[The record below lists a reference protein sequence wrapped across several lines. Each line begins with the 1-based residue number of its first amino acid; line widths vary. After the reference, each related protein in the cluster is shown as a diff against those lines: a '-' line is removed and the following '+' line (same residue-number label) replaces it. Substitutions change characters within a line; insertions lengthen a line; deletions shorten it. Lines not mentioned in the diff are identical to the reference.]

1 MAATFLVS
9 SLLALAYTTNASA
22 ARAAHTARSRG
33 VTVAPVAAAV
43 RYRDKV
49 FDDVTV
55 TRDIDYRDTV
65 DHDGT
70 PVSLTLDVYQPAHD
84 QLRHRP
90 VVVWM
95 HSGGFTTR
103 DKSEFADWA
112 TALAQRGFVSVSID
126 YRLRPTL
133 LWDDMPARQEAAR
146 DAYDDASAA
155 VEWVQAHAG
164 ELGVDPGLVF
174 AGGYSAG
181 GIMAFDLAYPAPGEV
196 HVKLAG
202 VVAIAGYSYG
212 SPQPGDA
219 PVLAFHGT
227 DDPLVPYAYA
237 HDSCAA
243 ANSVGDECELVT
255 YQGASH
261 DIGTK
266 RRAELFDRTV
276 VFLDGVIKK
285 AA

>member
-22 ARAAHTARSRG
+22 TRAAHSERTRR
-33 VTVAPVAAAV
+33 VTVALAEG
-43 RYRDKV
+43 RYRNKV
-49 FDDVTV
+49 FDNVSV
-55 TRDIDYRDTV
+55 TRGIDYRDTV
-65 DHDGT
+65 DHDGK
-70 PVSLTLDVYQPAHD
+70 PVSLALDVYQPAHD

-90 VVVWM
+90 AVVWM
-95 HSGGFTTR
+95 HSGGFMTGG
-103 DKSEFADWA
+103 KNEFADWA

-126 YRLRPTL
+126 YRLRPTM
-133 LWDDMPARQEAAR
+133 LWDDMTARAQAAR

-155 VEWVQAHAG
+155 IEWVQAHAG
-164 ELGVDPGLVF
+164 ELGVDPRLVF

-202 VVAIAGYSYG
+202 AVAIAGYAYG
-212 SPQPGDA
+212 SPQAGDA

-237 HDSCAA
+237 QDSCAA
-243 ANSVGDECELVT
+243 AKDVGDECDLVT
-255 YQGASH
+255 YRGESH

-276 VFLDGVIKK
+276 VFLVGAINH